1 MAGDE
6 RKHLMDITSQN
17 HAARRKDRVSWSR
30 LIDDH
35 DRIAERCA
43 DLVAVLQRSDHDC
56 AAASRKLLELAVLVA
71 EHLGVEDEVIDLTAL
86 ATEADY
92 APETV
97 AAMAA
102 ELDALRREWRV
113 FVANWLPTIDH
124 GDWDE
129 FRREAEAM
137 LARLTYQVKRESTLL
152 YDDALQAGT
161 IATGAVDLH

>member
-1 MAGDE
+1 
-6 RKHLMDITSQN
+6 MDITSQN
-17 HAARRKDRVSWSR
+17 LVTRRKDRASWSR

-35 DRIAERCA
+35 DRIAAQCA
-43 DLVAVLQRSDHDC
+43 ELVAVLQRPGCDC
-56 AAASRKLLELAVLVA
+56 AAASRQLLQLAVLVA

-113 FVANWLPTIDH
+113 FVANWLPTIDS
-124 GDWDE
+124 GDCDA

-137 LARLTYQVKRESTLL
+137 LARLTHQVNRESTLL
-152 YDDALQAGT
+152 YDDALRAGT
-161 IATGAVDLH
+161 IATGAVDFH